1 MEQIHHIID
10 WKYVV
15 PSQKWKWQDLK
26 IKLQI
31 QGSIPIPSHIQNQTK
46 RVKEI
51 VSLHAWTVNR
61 CLETEVLGPKVA
73 SWIELMISLK
83 KIQKENRPITKWSTM
98 EQRKQKHFSHTHE
111 HECRNRH
118 IPFSKYST
126 KANPILQIHY
136 SQSDLQ
142 KPNKQKRIPFRSKR
156 N

>member
-1 MEQIHHIID
+1 MDSHKTILGGQVMIIHIPYRHPNQMEQIHHIID

-73 SWIELMISLK
+73 SWH
-83 KIQKENRPITKWSTM
+83 QV
-98 EQRKQKHFSHTHE
+98 
-111 HECRNRH
+111 RN
-118 IPFSKYST
+118 
-126 KANPILQIHY
+126 
-136 SQSDLQ
+136 
-142 KPNKQKRIPFRSKR
+142 
-156 N
+156 